1 MQQHTDSYNPMMQLS
16 RVFNYYFITETVVCV
31 KRERNGCINKKQ
43 KPELQREVQTPG
55 FLLTST
61 QLVGHG
67 VKCV

>member
-16 RVFNYYFITETVVCV
+16 RVFNYCFITETVVRV
-31 KRERNGCINKKQ
+31 KRERNSCIYKKQ